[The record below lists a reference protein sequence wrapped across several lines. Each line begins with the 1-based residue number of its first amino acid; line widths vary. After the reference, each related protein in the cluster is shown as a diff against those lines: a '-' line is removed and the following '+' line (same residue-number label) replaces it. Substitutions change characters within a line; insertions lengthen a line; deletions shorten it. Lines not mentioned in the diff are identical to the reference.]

1 MANVTPDNAM
11 VWFEIPVTDMKRA
24 KAFYDTVLKTDLKE
38 DNTGPNPMAMFP
50 TADQKTGLAGHIY
63 PGEPAAGKGNTV
75 HLAAPEPLE
84 ESLARVGE
92 AGGKVLSPIVTIP
105 AGRFAYCLDPDGN
118 SIGLFTRS

>member
-38 DNTGPNPMAMFP
+38 DNTGPNPMAIFP
-50 TADQKTGLAGHIY
+50 TSDQKTGLAGHIY
-63 PGEPAAGKGNTV
+63 PGEPSAGKGNTV
-75 HLAAPEPLE
+75 HLSAPEPLE